1 VQTPTIYPTFEAAY
15 LDHLLAVRDAPEF
28 VNAPRGFHSREI
40 LGVSYRIANP
50 RERIVRIPERKS
62 NLVFNFAESLWYLSG
77 SNSLDFISFYAPSM
91 KKYSADGQRLAGT
104 AYGPRLFNFG
114 GAGVN
119 QWDSTVRTLRQDPDS
134 KRAVV
139 QIFAPEELL
148 IEGNIDVACTLGL
161 QYMIREGA
169 LHAVSFMRANDAY
182 RGTVSDVFS
191 FTFLQEVLA
200 TQLGLRLGTY
210 THSVGSY
217 HLYEQD
223 DAFADKVLAASA
235 EQISDDAFPAMPS
248 EDNWPAIR
256 EVLALEAALRT
267 RRLSLRAGD
276 ASALGL
282 GEYWTDIVVLFAL
295 HAGWRHTGTVD
306 RELLDGLRPLYA
318 RLVENR
324 WGVAEPLSSPSGEQ

>member
-1 VQTPTIYPTFEAAY
+1 MQTRTSYPTFEAAY
-15 LDHLLAVRDAPEF
+15 LDHLMAVRESPEY
-28 VNAPRGFHSREI
+28 VNAPRGFHSQEI
-40 LGVSYRIANP
+40 LGVTYRIANP

-77 SNSLDFISFYAPSM
+77 GNSLDFISFYAPSM
-91 KKYSADGQRLAGT
+91 KKYSADGRRLAGT
-104 AYGPRLFNFG
+104 AYGPRLFNCG
-114 GAGVN
+114 GAGFN
-119 QWDSTVRTLRQDPDS
+119 QWDSIVRTLQQDPDS
-134 KRAVV
+134 KRAVM

-210 THSVGSY
+210 THTVGSY
-217 HLYEQD
+217 HLYQHDETY
-223 DAFADKVLAASA
+223 AEKVLAART
-235 EQISDDAFPAMPS
+235 EQLSTEPFPAMPAG
-248 EDNWPAIR
+248 DNWPAIR
-256 EVLALEAALRT
+256 EVLSLEAALRT
-267 RRLSLRAGD
+267 QRLTLRAGD
-276 ASALGL
+276 VSSLGL
-282 GEYWTDIVVLFAL
+282 GKYWTDVVVLFAL
-295 HAGWRHTGTVD
+295 HAQWRHAGTVD
-306 RELLDGLRPLYA
+306 RALLDVLGPLYA

-324 WGVAEPLSSPSGEQ
+324 WGVLEPLSPAE

>member
-1 VQTPTIYPTFEAAY
+1 MHTHLSYPTFEAAY
-15 LDHLLAVRDAPEF
+15 LENLLAARDAPEF

-50 RERIVRIPERKS
+50 RERIVRIPERKL

-77 SNSLDFISFYAPSM
+77 SNALDFIAFYAPSM

-104 AYGPRLFNFG
+104 AYGPRLFGFG
-114 GAGVN
+114 GAGIN
-119 QWDSTVRTLRQDPDS
+119 QWDSVARTLRQDADS
-134 KRAVV
+134 KRAVM

-148 IEGNIDVACTLGL
+148 VPGNIDVACTLGL

-200 TQLGLRLGTY
+200 TQLGLDLGSY
-210 THSVGSY
+210 THTVGSY
-217 HLYEQD
+217 HLYRHD
-223 DAFADKVLAASA
+223 DTVADKVLAARTEQVSA
-235 EQISDDAFPAMPS
+235 EPFPAMPAQ
-248 EDNWPAIR
+248 DNWPAIR
-256 EVLALEAALRT
+256 EVLALEEALRK
-267 RRLSLRAGD
+267 RRLTLD
-276 ASALGL
+276 ATAADGLGL
-282 GEYWTDIVVLFAL
+282 GRYWTDVVILFAL
-295 HAGWRHTGTVD
+295 HARWRHEGTVD
-306 RELLDGLRPLYA
+306 RDLLDVLHPLFA

-324 WGVAEPLSSPSGEQ
+324 WGIHRSLTSPAR